1 MTRPECITQ
10 ITRIMKTLRKIV
22 PPVVSFFFILLF
34 IYASASKIFDFE
46 NFQVQ
51 LAQSPLLSA
60 YAGFVSY
67 AVIILELV
75 IVGLLCFHL
84 TRLWGLFSSFAIMVA
99 FTVYIFLILN
109 YSDFVPC
116 SCGGILEKMGWTEH
130 LIFNIACVVAAALAI
145 ITDYAITPKAS
156 VRYVTEE
163 DWMANYWQRRKN
175 RRMIAYKMVALLVL
189 SAGSMVALFLSSE
202 YIMKKENNFTR
213 RFMSHPL
220 EDEDAK
226 IDLGFNSY
234 YFAGFDD
241 DHIYLGNTT
250 APLVL
255 TTLDAALK
263 TKTELKINPEN
274 TDYSFRNVQ
283 VKVKAP
289 YYYLYDGDVPVIYRG
304 KLPDR
309 NARIISYNEAF
320 FSQLAVIDSVNFGIR
335 TMLSSDEM
343 YTLGSLHLMDPK
355 RVHLSPDILQ
365 KQTDGLFDS
374 DGKLVEDP
382 KSGNLIY
389 TYFYRNQFLVMDSRL
404 RLLRRLKT
412 IDTITHA
419 QVRAVVLS
427 DGRRKMGAPPL
438 QVNKN
443 MTAIGG
449 VLFNQSNLR
458 GKFEEKAAWKQASV
472 IDCYRTDQQQYIGS
486 FYVSNRGKNK
496 VAHLL
501 ATDRYLYII
510 SGNELVRYRFA
521 QSFIGQLKTGD
532 AENL

>member
-1 MTRPECITQ
+1 
-10 ITRIMKTLRKIV
+10 MKTVKKYI
-22 PPVVSFFFILLF
+22 PISAAFFFILLF
-34 IYASASKIFDFE
+34 IYAATSKMLDFE

-51 LAQSPLLSA
+51 LAQSPLVSA
-60 YAGFVSY
+60 YAGIISY
-67 AVIILELV
+67 AVIILELM
-75 IVGLLCFHL
+75 IVGLLCFNL
-84 TRLWGLFSSFAIMVA
+84 TRLWGFFASFAIMVA

-116 SCGGILEKMGWTEH
+116 SCGGILEKLGWTEH
-130 LIFNIACVVAAALAI
+130 LIFNIACVLIAGITI
-145 ITDYAITPKAS
+145 ITAYPFPEERS
-156 VRYVTEE
+156 VLDLSDK
-163 DWMANYWQRRKN
+163 DWMKNYRQRQ
-175 RRMIAYKMVALLVL
+175 RMLIFKMAVLLVSSSGL
-189 SAGSMVALFLSSE
+189 MVALFLSSE
-202 YIMKKENNFTR
+202 HIMKKENNFTR
-213 RFMSHPL
+213 RFLSHPL

-234 YFAGFDD
+234 YFAGADK
-241 DHIYLGNTT
+241 DHLYLGNTT
-250 APLVL
+250 TPLLL
-255 TTLDAALK
+255 TTVDTALK
-263 TKTELKINPEN
+263 TKTELKINPEK
-274 TDYSFRNVQ
+274 TDYSFRNLQ

-289 YYYLYDGDVPVIYRG
+289 YFYLYDGDVPVIYRG
-304 KLPDR
+304 KLPGPD
-309 NARIISYNEAF
+309 ARIISYNEAF

-335 TMLSSDEM
+335 TMLSGHER
-343 YTLGSLHLMDPK
+343 YTIGSLRLTDPVK
-355 RVHLSPDILQ
+355 VHLSPDILQ

-374 DGKLVEDP
+374 DGKLIDDP

-412 IDTITHA
+412 IDTISQA

-443 MTAIGG
+443 MTAFGG
-449 VLFNQSNLR
+449 VIFNQSNLR
-458 GKFEEKAAWKQASV
+458 GKFEERAAWKQASV

-486 FYVSNRGKNK
+486 FYISNRGKNK
-496 VAHLL
+496 VAHML
-501 ATDRYLYII
+501 TTERYLYII

-521 QSFIGQLKTGD
+521 QSFIGQFKTGD

>member
-1 MTRPECITQ
+1 
-10 ITRIMKTLRKIV
+10 MKTFINKL
-22 PPVVSFFFILLF
+22 PLYASYAFILLF
-34 IYASASKIFDFE
+34 IYAAVSKMRDFE

-60 YAGFVSY
+60 YAGFISY
-67 AVIILELV
+67 GV
-75 IVGLLCFHL
+75 IVLEVVIAGILLFPQVRKVGLYASF
-84 TRLWGLFSSFAIMVA
+84 GLMVA
-99 FTVYIFLILN
+99 FTVYIYLILN
-109 YSDFVPC
+109 YSDFIPC
-116 SCGGILEKMGWTEH
+116 SCGGILEKMSWDEH
-130 LIFNIACVVAAALAI
+130 LIFNGVCVVLALTTSVFMGKERAHGWSRIAAAAL
-145 ITDYAITPKAS
+145 IT
-156 VRYVTEE
+156 VF
-163 DWMANYWQRRKN
+163 
-175 RRMIAYKMVALLVL
+175 

-213 RFMSHPL
+213 RFLSHPL

-234 YFAGFDD
+234 YFAGADN
-241 DHIYLGNTT
+241 DHLYLGNTT
-250 APLVL
+250 APFVL
-255 TTLDAALK
+255 TTVDTALK
-263 TKTELKINPEN
+263 TKTELKINPEK

-283 VKVKAP
+283 VHVKAP
-289 YYYLYDGDVPVIYRG
+289 YFYLYDGDVPIIYRG
-304 KLPDR
+304 KLPGPG
-309 NARIISYNEAF
+309 ARIISYNEAF

-335 TMLSSDEM
+335 TMLSGHER
-343 YTLGSLHLMDPK
+343 YTIGSLRLTDPE
-355 RVHLSPDILQ
+355 RVHVNPDILQ

-389 TYFYRNQFLVMDSRL
+389 TYFYRNQFLVMDSQL

-412 IDTITHA
+412 IDTITQA

-449 VLFNQSNLR
+449 ILFNQSNLR

-472 IDCYRTDQQQYIGS
+472 IDCYRTDQQKYIGS
-486 FYVSNRGKNK
+486 FYISNRGKNK

-501 ATDRYLYII
+501 ATERFLYII

-521 QSFIGQLKTGD
+521 QSFIGQFKTGD

>member
-1 MTRPECITQ
+1 M
-10 ITRIMKTLRKIV
+10 L
-22 PPVVSFFFILLF
+22 
-34 IYASASKIFDFE
+34 DFE

-51 LAQSPLLSA
+51 VAQSPLLSA
-60 YAGFVSY
+60 YAGFISY
-67 AVIILELV
+67 AVIIMELV

-84 TRLWGLFSSFAIMVA
+84 TRLWGLFASFAVMVA

-130 LIFNIACVVAAALAI
+130 LIFNMACVVIAGLAI
-145 ITDYAITPKAS
+145 ITAYPFTTKFS
-156 VRYVTEE
+156 VVDWSEE
-163 DWMANYWQRRKN
+163 DWMANYWQRRKE

-202 YIMKKENNFTR
+202 HIMKKENNFTR
-213 RFMSHPL
+213 RFLSHPL

-255 TTLDAALK
+255 TTVDTPLK
-263 TKTELKINPEN
+263 TKMELKIIPEN

-283 VKVKAP
+283 VKVKTP
-289 YYYLYDGDVPVIYRG
+289 YFYLYDGDVPVIYRG
-304 KLPDR
+304 KLADR

-335 TMLSSDEM
+335 TMLSGHER
-343 YTLGSLHLMDPK
+343 YTIGSLRLTDPAE
-355 RVHLSPDILQ
+355 VHLNPDILQ

-374 DGKLVEDP
+374 DGKLIEDP

-389 TYFYRNQFLVMDSRL
+389 TYFYRNQFLVMDSRM
-404 RLLRRLKT
+404 RLLRSLKT
-412 IDTITHA
+412 IDTISHA
-419 QVRAVVLS
+419 QVHTVVLS

-443 MTAIGG
+443 MSVFGG

-472 IDCYRTDQQQYIGS
+472 IDCYRTDQQKYIGS
-486 FYVSNRGKNK
+486 FYISNRGKNK

-521 QSFIGQLKTGD
+521 QSFIGQLKTGN